1 MLAHKLK
8 MRKSSAR
15 MEVFMKQLELNN
27 RKVAVI
33 GCGFVGATSAFG
45 LMQSGLFSEM
55 VLIDANTEKA
65 EGEAMD
71 ISHGIPFAR
80 PMKIYAGGY
89 DDIMDAAIIVV
100 TAGANQ
106 KPGETRLDL
115 VQKNVGIFKSI
126 IPEIAK
132 RDYQGILLIV
142 SNPVDILTYTAHKL
156 SGMPENRVIGSGTV
170 LDTARLKYE
179 LGEHLGVDSRSV
191 HAFIIGEHG
200 DSEIAAWSSANVSGI
215 PLNTFCEMRGHFNH
229 DDSMERIAANVRNSA
244 YEIIAKKNATDLS
257 FDKSIFSSLKDGYAI
272 TQPHVD
278 TLYENKYPWV
288 VTIAKKKYSDLF
300 QKQVFVA
307 VNFEFIS
314 IAKYIDKISIGQR
327 GYCYIIDS
335 KGGIVYHPQQQML
348 FSGIKKEN
356 TDEVSEMT
364 DGVHRGEDNIYT
376 VSSLNSCNWKIVGV
390 SFTDEV
396 AQSVKRQIAVGMAVA
411 LLFSLIISV
420 TVYFLLSRTVT
431 RPVRRLVSS
440 MQSFEKQAETYKYKA
455 DKANVVEFSTLSAS
469 FEHMVHMI
477 QSLMEKVHNEEIV
490 LRKTE
495 LKALQAQI
503 NPHFLYNTLDS
514 IQWMCEQDNSKEAVE
529 MVGALAKLFRISI
542 SHGNEFITI
551 RDELRHA
558 ESYLIIQSYRY
569 KNQFTYSFDVDE
581 SLLEYMCNKITIQP
595 FIENAI
601 YHGLDRMVDE
611 GEIRICVHGDGKD
624 IVITVSDNGLG
635 MTKEQCETIL
645 KKDRSDS
652 KGIGVKN
659 VNDRLKIYFGDEYGI
674 SIDSELDVGTTV
686 TIRIPKIEKGR
697 ENEY

>member
-1 MLAHKLK
+1 MGKIFKRAGIKL
-8 MRKSSAR
+8 STLIIAIV
-15 MEVFMKQLELNN
+15 VFGVM
-27 RKVAVI
+27 
-33 GCGFVGATSAFG
+33 FSTVGATLLFG
-45 LMQSGLFSEM
+45 VF
-55 VLIDANTEKA
+55 
-65 EGEAMD
+65 
-71 ISHGIPFAR
+71 
-80 PMKIYAGGY
+80 
-89 DDIMDAAIIVV
+89 
-100 TAGANQ
+100 
-106 KPGETRLDL
+106 
-115 VQKNVGIFKSI
+115 
-126 IPEIAK
+126 
-132 RDYQGILLIV
+132 
-142 SNPVDILTYTAHKL
+142 
-156 SGMPENRVIGSGTV
+156 
-170 LDTARLKYE
+170 YE
-179 LGEHLGVDSRSV
+179 RTM
-191 HAFIIGEHG
+191 F
-200 DSEIAAWSSANVSGI
+200 
-215 PLNTFCEMRGHFNH
+215 
-229 DDSMERIAANVRNSA
+229 NSA
-244 YEIIAKKNATDLS
+244 YVSSKQSVSQANGAVSNYISSIKNKLDNLCDEADSCDSLQSLEKVVSTAARLEDDIYCVTIYDTDGNILLTENDSGDIAKKNATDLS

-356 TDEVSEMT
+356 
-364 DGVHRGEDNIYT
+364 
-376 VSSLNSCNWKIVGV
+376 
-390 SFTDEV
+390 TDEV